1 MAGGFT
7 AGMVMGSIVTTGTGV
22 APEERMQGGI
32 PIVISLV
39 GNIFEFRCRQ
49 GRDRVPGCA

>member
-49 GRDRVPGCA
+49 GRDMVSG